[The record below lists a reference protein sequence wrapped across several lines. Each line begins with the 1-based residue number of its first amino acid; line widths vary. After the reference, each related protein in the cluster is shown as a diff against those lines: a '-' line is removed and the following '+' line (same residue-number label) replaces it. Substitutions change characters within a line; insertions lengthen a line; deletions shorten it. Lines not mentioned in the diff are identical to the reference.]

1 MKKLLSALALFIAAF
16 SYGQQKALTP
26 LPLAT
31 IAADCKKD
39 TSATLLVFNKTF
51 DGDNYWQDGGYP
63 VKIETVLQKAWLLL
77 DSVKINVPAKERAAI
92 LTKIKKEGAQPV
104 TEQRGIQ
111 LIEPGGSEQRHLS
124 PGIMVGDETPKEVI
138 DEMLRRRLDAIK
150 STTPVAELNLYQFS
164 TPYYYNNSK
173 NALVFFVIAKPAE
186 YDIYAMPYSFIKSK
200 WVKQGAYLVLN
211 QKTNLYRE

>member
-1 MKKLLSALALFIAAF
+1 MKKLLSILALFIAAF
-16 SYGQQKALTP
+16 SYSQQKGLTP

-31 IAADCKKD
+31 IATDCKKD
-39 TSATLLVFNKTF
+39 TNVTLMVFNKTF
-51 DGDNYWQDGGYP
+51 DGENYWQDGGYP
-63 VKIETVLQKAWLLL
+63 VKVETVLQKAWLLL
-77 DSVKINVPAKERAAI
+77 DSVKMAVPAKERATI
-92 LTKIKKEGAQPV
+92 LHKIKTEGAQAV
-104 TEQRGIQ
+104 TEQPGIK
-111 LIEPGGSEQRHLS
+111 LIEPGGAEHQHLS
-124 PGIMVGDETPKEVI
+124 PNIMVGDETPREVI
-138 DEMLRRRLDAIK
+138 DEMLRRRLDIIK

-186 YDIYAMPYSFIKSK
+186 YNIYAMPYSFIKSK